1 MNCYMMAGMTS
12 RANGLG
18 GNVELFLHQMIPHH
32 INAVNMAKA
41 LLNTKV
47 LNCPD
52 LSEDTD
58 DCTLEGI
65 LWGILNN
72 QNYQIQLMYG
82 VLKDGGLPSSNDCV
96 IGIPQSNPNT
106 RTVTTPV
113 PPSTL
118 SPF

>member
-82 VLKDGGLPSSNDCV
+82 VLKDGLSGQSRDNIWSFDGL
-96 IGIPQSNPNT
+96 I
-106 RTVTTPV
+106 PV
-113 PPSTL
+113 PGPVGPSLGRPTAL
-118 SPF
+118 P